1 MQDLKTFK
9 QFIGNEIPDV
19 TPKEKEKEPSTQIA
33 LPDAYSSFGRLKE
46 ILKNQGYSLTKDS

>member
-9 QFIGNEIPDV
+9 QFIGSEIPDV
-19 TPKEKEKEPSTQIA
+19 TPKEKEPSTQIA

>member
-9 QFIGNEIPDV
+9 QFIGSANLEV
-19 TPKEKEKEPSTQIA
+19 TQEEKKKEMSTQIA